1 MEKIIAI
8 IIAVMVLGIVFTGC
22 ETKEVAV
29 ENDGFVNEILTEE
42 IITEEII
49 VEDIIVETIWVSPEY
64 QSEVEFNSRTNES

>member
-22 ETKEVAV
+22 ESKEVAV
-29 ENDGFVNEILTEE
+29 DNYGFVDEINTEE

-49 VEDIIVETIWVSPEY
+49 VEDIIVETILVSQEY
-64 QSEVEFNSRTNES
+64 

>member
-29 ENDGFVNEILTEE
+29 ENDGVFEESVLTED
-42 IITEEII
+42 IITENII
-49 VEDIIVETIWVSPEY
+49 TEHVIYWGSNVDTW
-64 QSEVEFNSRTNES
+64 NN